1 AQIIRVVEEA
11 QGSKAPIQRMAD
23 VVSSYFVPAV
33 VGVALLTFAA
43 WYVTTGD
50 LTRALLNMT
59 AVLVIACPCALGL
72 ATPTAIMVGTG
83 RGAENGI
90 LFRGGEPLEKT
101 HQLDAVVLDKT
112 GTITKGEPSLT
123 DVLPAGGFEPAQVLV
138 WVAAAERG
146 SEHPL
151 AQAIVAGAEARQLEL
166 PPMQDFE
173 AVPGHGIRAT
183 VDGRT
188 VLVGNRKLMR
198 DHGLDPAPLEAELE
212 RLEHEGKTAMLAA
225 VDGRLAGIVAVAD
238 TVKESSAEA
247 IALLRKMGLRVMMIT
262 GDNQRTAQAI
272 A

>member
-1 AQIIRVVEEA
+1 TRVGKDTVLSQIIRMVEDA
-11 QGSKAPIQRMAD
+11 QGSKAPIQKIAD
-23 VVSSYFVPAV
+23 RVSGIFVPVVLGIALVTFLAWWLAV
-33 VGVALLTFAA
+33 
-43 WYVTTGD
+43 GD
-50 LTRALLNMT
+50 LANGIIS
-59 AVLVIACPCALGL
+59 AVSVLVIACPCALGL

-83 RGAENGI
+83 RGAEHGI
-90 LFRGGEPLEKT
+90 LFRGGEHLEKT

-138 WVAAAERG
+138 WVAAGERG

-188 VLVGNRKLMR
+188 
-198 DHGLDPAPLEAELE
+198 
-212 RLEHEGKTAMLAA
+212 
-225 VDGRLAGIVAVAD
+225 
-238 TVKESSAEA
+238 
-247 IALLRKMGLRVMMIT
+247 
-262 GDNQRTAQAI
+262 
-272 A
+272 